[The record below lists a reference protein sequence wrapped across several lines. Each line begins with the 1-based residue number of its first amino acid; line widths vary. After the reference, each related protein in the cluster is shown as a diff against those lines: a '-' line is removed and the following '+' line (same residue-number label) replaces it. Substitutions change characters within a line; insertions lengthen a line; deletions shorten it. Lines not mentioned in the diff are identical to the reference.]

1 MSIDRE
7 SGIVRVHPLNN
18 LNVILV
24 GLFSWL
30 LVMILV
36 GCQGAEPPAITS
48 YLEGNLTVSSDVDS
62 SGDFSGFEVAILST
76 AEGDDVDT
84 LGYGVTDRSGFFSMN
99 IRASEKGI
107 YPIEIRRN
115 DRVLARSQYVLAN
128 GDSATMNVKFPMTR
142 NFLMVRSEENGAWLA
157 YRNTKALHNQR
168 LLDVTQTEGATLANV
183 GTVIEQTSSIF
194 WSMEETYPGTMGSEL
209 ARSESIV
216 MLEGW
221 NDSLVIVRAREIQS
235 DEAGYMSVV
244 QALRR
249 SVARQYGLQAAID
262 TLSAVQRTIGDPDH
276 RDAILAE
283 KVLAYMDSSDTENAR
298 VAATTLSTKGA
309 TENWKQWAGRVV
321 YELDHLMP
329 GMVAP
334 NAQFKDL
341 SGRDLDLEFFM
352 EIPTL
357 LEFIDP
363 GVPLDPDEQ
372 FRRSNLLSLS
382 DGTNFQI
389 ITVSVNP
396 DRALNELYL
405 ENKTTLEA
413 YVVPNEGLDSELA
426 TTYNVQS
433 VPKRFLINK
442 GKIVSK
448 YSNSSVRGIRQ
459 DVLSVVNRNNAP

>member
-1 MSIDRE
+1 
-7 SGIVRVHPLNN
+7 
-18 LNVILV
+18 
-24 GLFSWL
+24 
-30 LVMILV
+30 MI
-36 GCQGAEPPAITS
+36 
-48 YLEGNLTVSSDVDS
+48 
-62 SGDFSGFEVAILST
+62 GFWPDPST
-76 AEGDDVDT
+76 
-84 LGYGVTDRSGFFSMN
+84 YWR
-99 IRASEKGI
+99 
-107 YPIEIRRN
+107 P
-115 DRVLARSQYVLAN
+115 
-128 GDSATMNVKFPMTR
+128 ATMNVKFPMTR

-363 GVPLDPDEQ
+363 GVPLDLDEQ